1 MKSKINSHTQRVLEW
16 IRDYPGWWYLI
27 CTPGAEEMN
36 LQMLRLLIQKL
47 SQAHL
52 YDLVFVLLM
61 VHREHPALQ
70 KLAEYWLI
78 DRLSATWE
86 DDKGQILEELSAL
99 LE

>member
-1 MKSKINSHTQRVLEW
+1 MTVTSHTKKVLQW

-36 LQMLRLLIQKL
+36 LQMMRLLIQKL

-61 VHREHPALQ
+61 VHREHPSL
-70 KLAEYWLI
+70 KNLWEYWLI
-78 DRLSATWE
+78 DRLAENWE
-86 DDKGQILEELSAL
+86 ADKQKMMEKLTNL